1 MQVRNTQ
8 GNILSTRTLNNVHSV
23 TSNAVAEALGNK
35 LNNTKTLLLNGRV
48 TGSTANLSDSIAN
61 YKYLLVYFQTN
72 VENDSMLI
80 PVSAIY
86 NGSWYAKTLMIS
98 ENEGQLTDF
107 TYKSTCSFSFSS
119 NTQITQ
125 KVFYNNVNWQLRINA
140 IWGIN

>member
-1 MQVRNTQ
+1 M
-8 GNILSTRTLNNVHSV
+8 S
-23 TSNAVAEALGNK
+23 
-35 LNNTKTLLLNGRV
+35 GRV

-72 VENDSMLI
+72 VENDFMLI
-80 PVSAIY
+80 PVSANY

-125 KVFYNNVNWQLRINA
+125 KVFYNNTNWQLRINA